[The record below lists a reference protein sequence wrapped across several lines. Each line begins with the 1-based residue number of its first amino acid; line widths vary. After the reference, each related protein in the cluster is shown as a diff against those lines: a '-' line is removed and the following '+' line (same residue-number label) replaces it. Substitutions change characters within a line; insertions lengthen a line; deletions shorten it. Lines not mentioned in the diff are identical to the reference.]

1 LLVRGE
7 REYDAGMAGEADVR
21 ERAAA
26 AGRDGLPPFA
36 WLPVLAVAAGCFA
49 LLMLVAGRYGYHRDE
64 LYFIAA
70 SKHMAWGYVD
80 QPPLSVALVWL
91 ARRLF
96 GDSLLGLRLFPAL
109 AYAAAVALTGLTA
122 REFGGRRFAQ
132 TLAALLLAV
141 SPFLIAGHM
150 AGPTVYDLVGWALVI
165 LLVLRILRTGDQRLW
180 LLVGLVVGISLYAK
194 HTILFLVIALLV
206 GLVVD
211 RRWKVLGSPYLW
223 AAAAIAVVLWA
234 PNLLWQADN
243 GWPTLAMSAALREKH
258 SGAGYTV
265 TFLVLQFVLPG
276 PWAAPIWLAGLWALL
291 RERRFRPYRAFA
303 VAYLLLFVVI
313 MVAMGDRPYYLA
325 PLYVVL
331 FGAGSVIT
339 AGVVEGSRRFFS
351 ERPPAPR
358 SRGSMWR
365 SPAAAYAWV
374 LAFALIFL
382 PLSLPVLPAGWLA
395 TVPLQK
401 INYNMGEEIGWQD
414 LTRTVAGIY
423 AELPAEQRAHTVILT
438 GNYGEAGALQ
448 RYGEALGLPAVYS
461 GQNNF
466 HLWGPPPG
474 DASTVIVIGFYDRK
488 YVTPYFEEVEQ
499 VATISN
505 RAGVDNEEDGLPI
518 WVARGLKRP
527 WVETWPDLQ
536 HYD

>member
-1 LLVRGE
+1 
-7 REYDAGMAGEADVR
+7 MAGQAVVR
-21 ERAAA
+21 EGAGDAA
-26 AGRDGLPPFA
+26 RVGLAPFA

-64 LYFIAA
+64 LYFVAA

-91 ARRLF
+91 ARHLF
-96 GDSLLGLRLFPAL
+96 GDSLYGLRLFPAL
-109 AYAAAVALTGLTA
+109 AYAAAVALTALTA

-132 TLAALLLAV
+132 AFAALLLAV
-141 SPFLIAGHM
+141 SPFLIAGHV

-180 LLVGLVVGISLYAK
+180 LLVGLVVGVSLYAK

-206 GLVVD
+206 GLLVD
-211 RRWKVLGSPYLW
+211 RRWKILGSPYLW
-223 AAAAIAVVLWA
+223 VAAAIAVALWV

-276 PWAAPIWLAGLWALL
+276 PWAAPVWLAGLWALL
-291 RERRFRPYRAFA
+291 RGRSFRPYRAFA

-331 FGAGSVIT
+331 FGAGSVVT

-351 ERPPAPR
+351 EQPPARR

-365 SPAAAYAWV
+365 SPVAAYAWV
-374 LAFALIFL
+374 LVFAAILL
-382 PLSLPVLPAGWLA
+382 PLSLPVLPASWLA

-401 INYNMGEEIGWQD
+401 INYNLGEEVGWQD
-414 LTRTVAGIY
+414 LADTIAGVY
-423 AELPAEQRAHTVILT
+423 DGLPAEDRAKTVIIT

-448 RYGEALGLPAVYS
+448 RYGAARGLPPVYS
-461 GQNNF
+461 GQNTF
-466 HLWGPPPG
+466 HMWGPPPEE
-474 DASTVIVIGFYDRK
+474 ATTAIVVGVWDRQ
-488 YVTPYFEEVEQ
+488 YLTPYFEQAEQ
-499 VATISN
+499 AAIISN
-505 RAGVDNEEDGLPI
+505 QAGVDNEEDGLPI
-518 WVARGLKRP
+518 WVARGLRRP
-527 WVETWPDLQ
+527 WAAMWPDLQ

>member
-1 LLVRGE
+1 
-7 REYDAGMAGEADVR
+7 MAGEGDVR
-21 ERAAA
+21 QGDDG
-26 AGRDGLPPFA
+26 AGREGLAPFA
-36 WLPVLAVAAGCFA
+36 WLPVLAVAAGSFA

-64 LYFIAA
+64 LYFVAA

-91 ARRLF
+91 ARHVF
-96 GDSLLGLRLFPAL
+96 GDSLFGLRLFPAL

-122 REFGGRRFAQ
+122 REFGGRRFTQ
-132 TLAALLLAV
+132 TFAAVLLAV
-141 SPFLIAGHM
+141 SPFLVAGHL
-150 AGPTVYDLVGWALVI
+150 AGPTVYDLLGWSVVM

-180 LLVGLVVGISLYAK
+180 LLVGLVVGVSLYAK

-206 GLVVD
+206 GLIVD
-211 RRWKVLGSPYLW
+211 RRWKVLVSPYLW
-223 AAAAIAVVLWA
+223 AAAAIAVALWV

-243 GWPTLAMSAALREKH
+243 GWPTLAMSAALREQH
-258 SGAGYTV
+258 SGAGYTF

-276 PWAAPIWLAGLWALL
+276 PWAAPVWLAGLWALL
-291 RERRFRPYRAFA
+291 RGRRFRPYRAFA

-331 FGAGSVIT
+331 FGAGSVVT

-351 ERPPAPR
+351 EQPPVSR
-358 SRGSMWR
+358 SQGSMWR
-365 SPAAAYAWV
+365 SPVAAYSWILV
-374 LAFALIFL
+374 FALIFL
-382 PLSLPVLPAGWLA
+382 PLSLPLLPSSWLA

-414 LTRTVAGIY
+414 LARTVAGIY
-423 AELPAEQRAHTVILT
+423 NGLPAEERAHTVILT

-466 HLWGPPPG
+466 HLWGAPPEG
-474 DASTVIVIGFYDRK
+474 ATTVIVVGFYDRAW
-488 YVTPYFEEVEQ
+488 VTPYFEQVEQ
-499 VATISN
+499 AANISN
-505 RAGVDNEEDGLPI
+505 RAGVDNEEDGLPV
-518 WVARGLKRP
+518 WVARIPRRP
-527 WVETWPDLQ
+527 WAEMWPALQ